1 MNERRVDAFFYG
13 LFMDAEVLRANHVVP
28 ANPRRA
34 VVDDFALRIGARA
47 TLIPSPGERVYGML
61 IALTHGELARLYAGP
76 GLEDY
81 RPEAVLARP
90 LDGGLT
96 PALCY
101 NVPAAPAAHERNA
114 EYAARLRRVLA
125 RLEFP
130 PEYVATIS

>member
-1 MNERRVDAFFYG
+1 MSERRVDAFFYG
-13 LFMDAEVLRANHVVP
+13 LFMDVDVLRASHVVP

-47 TLIPSPGERVYGML
+47 ALIPSPGERVYGML
-61 IALTHGELARLYAGP
+61 IALTHAELSRLYAGP

-101 NVPAAPAAHERNA
+101 NIAAPAAHERNA
-114 EYAARLRRVLA
+114 EYAARLRRLLA

-130 PEYVATIS
+130 PDYVATIS